1 MPQTDYVLTIDDGG
15 VVKSLTVIDK
25 KFDEMGKSGDK
36 AIKKVSKSMS
46 TQMGAAAGIA
56 QAKFNL
62 LAGAAIEFGKAAVEA
77 FANVIKSSTQAA
89 IEFDVTRKKFISIFE
104 GQEGAADAVM
114 DKISRRASELGLDMN
129 EALSISRSFLP
140 DVKGTEDPLGAI
152 DDLLVGVRALA
163 EEDPAQG
170 IIGARVAIDEAMSGS
185 LRSLKARF
193 EFTKAEIDILKK
205 AQGELGQVVGTI
217 EGINQ
222 VMERRGV
229 DVEAMKGTFTQAMG
243 EMQFATGKLRVELG
257 KPVADQMTESMTALN
272 KIMAENSDDLELVAA
287 AIGDVVANVV
297 DFVSSGLTDF
307 LGDLDFEKFVT
318 FGESLTTLAEKG
330 RLVTELLFDMGDAT
344 PNEQIDGLT
353 KKTDKLSSIL
363 NTGAQAV
370 ALIKAEFAAM
380 AADLNNAGNM
390 IGFVTSRLNIF
401 AEDKSLEEVNAE
413 HIDSTEAF
421 NASMRKSLA
430 TMDKSSERM
439 AENKK
444 RQEERKEAQ
453 DADTEA
459 ALAGAEAFLKQG
471 DAASE
476 TADALTEL
484 GLAEEDLEKIQ
495 EDVVKTQEKL
505 VKAAEK
511 FAQERLDIA
520 RDFLQERA
528 DLELEFSQERAD
540 ITRKSLEDIAAI
552 ETDHQHAL
560 EDQGLQLGRNARDL
574 GKKQGKERA
583 DAEKDLRQDL
593 LDVEQNFQDELR
605 RIQRTAQQAMEEAE
619 RGLDA
624 QAFVAALRQQEVS
637 LEEAAI
643 TREGAEADV
652 RDEAGQRLKDL
663 EQAQAEE
670 RAALR
675 QADQDKLEDLQIR
688 LTREFEAQ
696 ALSDQLAFEQQGIDE
711 ERRLEQQVISEQR
724 RLEEQAIDEQRQ
736 LETLIQAQAERLAK
750 MVEGLDAET
759 AAVVLAEAN
768 KLAAVEDFAGS
779 AQAVLDGLIANVKA
793 KAKEV
798 EEPAPAPTPRPRTG
812 RPRLGGVQED
822 AGNVVPNKPGLFLPI
837 IQKRRG
843 GGVRAG
849 HPYRVGEAG
858 LEGYIPRRAFGGD
871 TRIGQPTI
879 IGEFGEELFIP
890 PSSGTIIPNN
900 QMGSFLGNTT
910 NMQQSTSNTQNNL
923 GGFSVSQS
931 MFEDPIQRGQ
941 LENFILDIMSRN

>member
-1 MPQTDYVLTIDDGG
+1 MPQTDYKLTIDDSG

-25 KFDEMGKSGDK
+25 KFDEMGKSGDD
-36 AIKKVSKSMS
+36 AMKKVSKGGLSMS
-46 TQMGAAAGIA
+46 HVMSGAVGGAFTA
-56 QAKFNL
+56 
-62 LAGAAIEFGKAAVEA
+62 LAGAAIEFGKAAVGA
-77 FANVIKSSTQAA
+77 FADVIKGGVQAA
-89 IEFDVTRKKFISIFE
+89 AQFDTTKKKFTSMFD
-104 GQEGAADAVM
+104 GQEDQAVAVM
-114 DKISRRASELGLDMN
+114 DSIGQHAVKIGLDMN
-129 EALSISRSFLP
+129 EALSLGAAFLP
-140 DVKGTEDPLGAI
+140 DVKGSEAPLEMLNKISGAVQG
-152 DDLLVGVRALA
+152 LALETPEQGVFGIRLGIEEAL
-163 EEDPAQG
+163 
-170 IIGARVAIDEAMSGS
+170 SGNLNS
-185 LRSLKARF
+185 LRDRADLQGRELDIIKA
-193 EFTKAEIDILKK
+193 
-205 AQGELGQVVGTI
+205 AQVEYGETIGLI

-222 VMERRGV
+222 VLEDRGV
-229 DVEAMKGTFTQAMG
+229 KVEDAAKSLAGAAGQVGFTVTKLQIAMG
-243 EMQFATGKLRVELG
+243 KPITDEL
-257 KPVADQMTESMTALN
+257 VESMGGLN
-272 KIMAENSDDLELVAA
+272 KILAENSDDLELVAA
-287 AIGDVVANVV
+287 AIGDVVTNVV

-380 AADLNNAGNM
+380 AADLNNVGNM

-736 LETLIQAQAERLAK
+736 LEALIQAQAERLAK

-798 EEPAPAPTPRPRTG
+798 EEPASTPRPRSG